1 MVLVSPQRLGSLLR
15 PGSVV
20 LVGASDHSGFSYAAY
35 HNLVEFGLADRVYLV
50 NRRGARAHGRDT
62 LTSCRQIPGTADIAF
77 LMVPQAATLAAL
89 TDAAG
94 AGIRNVAVLA
104 SGFADAGED
113 GRRAQRELVARAE
126 ALGVVLLGPNHLG
139 FANLVDRVP
148 VTPIPGLPRT
158 AGPVAVVS
166 QSGMGASAMTD
177 FAAMTGVGLSHVV
190 TLGNEAMITAGHV
203 LDHLAGDPRT
213 KAVALFCETVREAEV
228 FRRAAG
234 RAARA
239 GKAVV
244 MLKAGHSERS
254 AKAAAAHTGAQVGDD
269 RAVTAWL
276 HGLGVI
282 TVGSIEDL
290 MLTAGAA
297 AQLGRLARP
306 GIGVVSISGGACD
319 MIADHAADVGAELP
333 DLAPAT
339 CAALAGVLPR
349 YGTAL
354 NPLDITGAAV
364 NDPSLF
370 TRAIEIMAAD
380 PAVGVVAVINSLPW
394 REDQRRWGGQVLADA
409 IGTGAARARVPVVC
423 VSQVLQP
430 VTAVTHGV
438 MAQAGLGCVLPGLRQ
453 AVLALR
459 NLAWWSQATCRPAR
473 SNGRDHE
480 VSPVIDGPK
489 S

>member
-1 MVLVSPQRLGSLLR
+1 MALVTPQRLRSLLH
-15 PGSVV
+15 PGSVA
-20 LVGASDHSGFSYAAY
+20 LVGASDRSGFSRAAY

-50 NRRGARAHGRDT
+50 NRRGVRAHGRDT
-62 LTSCRQIPGTADIAF
+62 LTSCTQIAGSADVAF
-77 LMVPQAATLAAL
+77 LMVPQAAAGAAL
-89 TDAAG
+89 ADAAA

-104 SGFADAGED
+104 SGFADAGEA
-113 GRRAQRELVARAE
+113 GCLAQQHLVKQAE
-126 ALGVVLLGPNHLG
+126 ELGVLLLGPNHLG
-139 FANLVDRVP
+139 FANLVDQVP

-203 LDHLAGDPRT
+203 LDYLAADPHT
-213 KAVALFCETVREAEV
+213 TAVALFCETVRDVAV

-244 MLKAGHSERS
+244 ALKAGHSERS
-254 AKAAAAHTGAQVGDD
+254 AKAAAAHTGARVGDD
-269 RAVTAWL
+269 RAVTAML
-276 HGLGVI
+276 HELGVI
-282 TVGSIEDL
+282 TVGSIEDML
-290 MLTAGAA
+290 LTAGAA
-297 AQLGRLARP
+297 AQLGRLAKP

-339 CAALAGVLPR
+339 SAALTAILPA

-354 NPLDITGAAV
+354 NPLDITGAAII
-364 NDPSLF
+364 DPSLF
-370 TRAIEIMAAD
+370 TRAIEIMSTD
-380 PAVGVVAVINSLPW
+380 PAVGVVAVINNLPW
-394 REDQRRWGGQVLADA
+394 REDQRRWGGQLLADA
-409 IGTGAARARVPVVC
+409 IGAGAARARVPVVC
-423 VSQVLQP
+423 VSQVIQP
-430 VTAVTHGV
+430 MTAVTREV
-438 MAQAGLGCVLPGLRQ
+438 MAQAGLACALPGLRQ

-459 NLAWWSQATCRPAR
+459 NLAWWSRATSPAPH
-473 SNGRDHE
+473 GA
-480 VSPVIDGPK
+480 
-489 S
+489 